1 MQVILLEKIARLGN
15 VGDLVTVKP
24 GYGRNYL
31 LPFGK
36 AMTATK
42 ENIAYFE
49 ERRAELE
56 QAASDQL
63 TRAQGRARAI
73 DALGILEIAA
83 AASEQGKL
91 FGSVGPREIAD
102 AVSARGCELA
112 RGEVRM
118 PDGAIKE
125 LGAHQVLLQLHSDL
139 AQPLDLVVVAA

>member
-15 VGDLVTVKP
+15 VGDTVHVKP

-36 AMTATK
+36 AMTATR

-56 QAASDQL
+56 KAASDRL
-63 TRAQGRARAI
+63 TNAQGRAR
-73 DALGILEIAA
+73 DMQALGVVEIAV

-102 AVSARGCELA
+102 AVSAKGCELA

-125 LGAHQVLLQLHSDL
+125 VGEYQVLLQLHSDL
-139 AQPLDLVVVAA
+139 VQPLDLVVVAA